1 MTIDID
7 FWIDLPPRQYI
18 RVLNIARTIGAS
30 ILRNTVVELKDG
42 SLINFVYEVTGLKR
56 FATEVK
62 HAMRMNFHGEEI
74 LVMPLKL
81 IQRSKEA
88 IQRPKDLIH
97 LHHIKQTLEMRE
109 QRSRTGKES
118 K

>member
-7 FWIDLPPRQYI
+7 FWIGLPPRQYI
-18 RVLNIARTIGAS
+18 RVLNVAKTIGAD

-42 SLINFVYEVTGLKR
+42 SLVNFVYEVTGLKS

-62 HAMRMNFHGEEI
+62 HAKPMSFHGEKI
-74 LVMPLKL
+74 PVMPLKL

-88 IQRPKDLIH
+88 IRRPKDLVH
-97 LHHIKQTLEMRE
+97 LHQIKQTLELR
-109 QRSRTGKES
+109 QRSRRTERNS
-118 K
+118 R